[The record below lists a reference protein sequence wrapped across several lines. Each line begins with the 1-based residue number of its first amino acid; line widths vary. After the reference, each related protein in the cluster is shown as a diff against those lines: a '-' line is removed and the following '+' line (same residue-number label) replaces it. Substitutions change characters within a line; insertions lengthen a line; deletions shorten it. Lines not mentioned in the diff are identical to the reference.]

1 MEALHLLFATSEVF
15 PLVKTGGLA
24 DVSGALPA
32 ALARLGA
39 EVILLLPGYAAALDG
54 AAPLQQVAR
63 LDLPQ
68 HGEVRLLQGRLPDG
82 LPIILVEHADYYQRE
97 GNPYVGPDGRDWPDN
112 ALRFGLLGQ
121 MAAWLAGDHSPLPRR
136 PDVLHCNDWQTALA
150 PAYLHFYDR
159 TPAATVMTIHNLAY
173 QGVFPPTTLGVLNLP
188 QESFHLEGLEFHGM
202 LSFLKAGLVYGD
214 RITTVSPSY
223 AREIQQE
230 PLGFGLQGLLHHRRD
245 VLSGI
250 LNGIDTEEW
259 NPARDPRLWTAYD
272 TDDLSGKAHNKAAL
286 QQAMGLAAEPGT
298 PLLAVVSRIAPQKGL
313 DVVADALPH
322 LIDLGF
328 QFVLLGSGERAL
340 ETRFRDLAEA
350 YRGRIAAHI
359 GYDETLSHRIE
370 AGADVF
376 LMPSRFEPCGLNQ
389 MYSQRYG
396 TLPVVAPTGGL
407 LDTVADATP
416 GGLADGS
423 ATGFVLE
430 RLDAVHLVATL
441 SRVNELYRQRDSWR
455 RMQRTAMTRDFGWA
469 ARAREYLELYR
480 GILTA
485 RA

>member
-1 MEALHLLFATSEVF
+1 MESLHLLFATSEVF
-15 PLVKTGGLA
+15 PLIKTGGLA

-32 ALARLGA
+32 ALARLGVEA
-39 EVILLLPGYAAALDG
+39 TLLLPGYATVLDSAG
-54 AAPLQQVAR
+54 SLQQIAR

-82 LPIILVEHADYYQRE
+82 LPLLLIDHAGYYQRA
-97 GNPYVGPDGRDWPDN
+97 GNPYLGADGHDWPDN
-112 ALRFGLLGQ
+112 ALRFGLLSQ
-121 MAAWLAGDHSPLPRR
+121 MAAWLAGEQSPLPRR
-136 PDVLHCNDWQTALA
+136 PDVLHCNDWQTGLA
-150 PAYLHFYDR
+150 PAYLRFYDR
-159 TPAATVMTIHNLAY
+159 AHAATVMTIHNLAY
-173 QGVFPPTTLGVLNLP
+173 QGVFPPTGLGALNLP

-202 LSFLKAGLVYGD
+202 LSFLKAGLVYSD

-230 PLGFGLQGLLHHRRD
+230 PLGFGLQGLLHHRRE
-245 VLSGI
+245 VLTGI

-259 NPARDPRLWTAYD
+259 NPATDARLWATYD
-272 TDDLSGKAHNKAAL
+272 AGNLSGKARCKAAL
-286 QQAMGLAAEPGT
+286 QQEMSLALEADT

-313 DVVADALPH
+313 DVVADALPQ
-322 LIDLGF
+322 LMQMGF

-340 ETRFRDLAEA
+340 ETRFRNLAET
-350 YRGRIAAHI
+350 YPGRVAVRI

-407 LDTVADATP
+407 LDTVTDATAAR
-416 GGLADGS
+416 LASGE

-430 RLDAVHLVATL
+430 RLDAAALRSTL
-441 SRVNELYRQRDSWR
+441 ARVNELYRNKEAWL
-455 RMQRTAMTRDFGWA
+455 RMQRAAMGRDFGWA
-469 ARAREYLELYR
+469 ARAEEYLALYR
-480 GILTA
+480 NLLA
-485 RA
+485 RQ